1 MNRAELV
8 TFLRRHRLC
17 VQASVSPASS
27 PQAALVGF
35 AVSDQLEIVFDT
47 LDSTRKSENLR
58 QNSRIALVVG
68 LGPEERTA
76 QIEGIA
82 DRPSGAELERLKRV
96 YFEVWPDGVAR
107 QTWKGLTYVRVR
119 PTWVRYSDFAHAEG
133 PEVVEVEI

>member
-35 AVSDQLEIVFDT
+35 AVSDRLEIVFDT

-58 QNSRIALVVG
+58 QNPRVALVIG
-68 LGPEERTA
+68 LGPEERTV

-96 YFEVWPDGVAR
+96 YFEAWPDGVER

-119 PTWVRYSDFAHAEG
+119 PTWVRYSDFSHG
-133 PEVVEVEI
+133 DRPQVIEVKI

>member
-1 MNRAELV
+1 L
-8 TFLRRHRLC
+8 LRR
-17 VQASVSPASS
+17 
-27 PQAALVGF
+27 AA
-35 AVSDQLEIVFDT
+35 
-47 LDSTRKSENLR
+47 
-58 QNSRIALVVG
+58 NSRIALVVG

-119 PTWVRYSDFAHAEG
+119 PTWVRYSDFAHPEG